1 MNKKQ
6 LLEKLEAIDAQGLNA
21 SVSVKEMIQLVNQIE
36 IDFNPELALETIEML
51 SDEIADEIWDEGI
64 DVIDDFE
71 LGLNRNEVYIESID
85 LSRGTLSRIAS
96 RVLSRIQ
103 AERES

>member
-1 MNKKQ
+1 MNKTE
-6 LLEKLEAIDAQGLNA
+6 LLAKLEAIDAQGLNA

-85 LSRGTLSRIAS
+85 FSRGTISRIAS

-103 AERES
+103 AERQS

>member
-1 MNKKQ
+1 MNKTQ

-51 SDEIADEIWDEGI
+51 SDEIGDEIWDEGI
-64 DVIDDFE
+64 DIVDDFE
-71 LGLNRNEVYIESID
+71 LGLRGNEIYIESID
-85 LSRGTLSRIAS
+85 FSRGTISRIAG
-96 RVLSRIQ
+96 RVLSKIQ
-103 AERES
+103 AEREA

>member
-36 IDFNPELALETIEML
+36 IDFNPELSLELIEEL
-51 SDEIADEIWDEGI
+51 SEEIADEIADEGFDI
-64 DVIDDFE
+64 IDDYQ
-71 LGLNRNEVYIESID
+71 LSMHHNEVSID
-85 LSRGTLSRIAS
+85 EVTLSAGSIALIVKRLLSRAPLEMRS
-96 RVLSRIQ
+96 
-103 AERES
+103 

>member
-1 MNKKQ
+1 MNKTE
-6 LLEKLEAIDAQGLNA
+6 LLAKLEAIDAQGLNT

-51 SDEIADEIWDEGI
+51 SNEIADDIWDEGI
-64 DVIDDFE
+64 DILVDFE
-71 LGLNRNEVYIESID
+71 LGLNGNEVYIESID
-85 LSRGTLSRIAS
+85 FSRSALSMIAS

>member
-1 MNKKQ
+1 MNKTE
-6 LLEKLEAIDAQGLNA
+6 LLAKLEAIDAQGLNV

-103 AERES
+103 AERQS